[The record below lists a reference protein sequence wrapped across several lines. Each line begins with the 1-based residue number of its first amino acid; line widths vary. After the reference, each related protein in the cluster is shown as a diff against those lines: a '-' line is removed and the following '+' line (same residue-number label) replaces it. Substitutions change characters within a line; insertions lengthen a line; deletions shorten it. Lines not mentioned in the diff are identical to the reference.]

1 MCLHPDL
8 IYNGTMGTGARLL
21 HLYTDKQTGTTFS
34 VLPGEDV
41 IDALNKK
48 RAEFSAYKKGE

>member
-1 MCLHPDL
+1 M
-8 IYNGTMGTGARLL
+8 L
-21 HLYTDKQTGTTFS
+21 HLYTDKQTGATFS

-41 IDALNKK
+41 IEALNKK